1 MVRLREL
8 QRTAVFAFSPS
19 TSSSAPLIVTGTR
32 AGAVSDDFSTDTVLE
47 LWDLKLDEAGTG
59 QEDGEELEPLATLT
73 TDSGFNDISWSE
85 PSTEYPLGLIAAAL
99 ENGSVD
105 TYDAA
110 KLKAGHIESARL
122 TRTTKHGGSV
132 KALQFNPHRPL
143 VLASVGS
150 KAEIHLYDFSS
161 STTSPT
167 TFRLGASAARAD
179 DIECL
184 DWNKQEKTSHILATG
199 STGGLVTVWDVK
211 QKKDILTLNNLGR
224 KSVSA
229 VAWDPSESTRLATAS
244 DNDADPCVHLWSLRQ
259 TSAPERT
266 LQGHELGVLGL
277 AWCKADSE
285 LLLSCGKDNQTICWS
300 ARTGEKLGSFAAGSN
315 WAFQTRWCP
324 SNPSLIASASFDG
337 KILVTSIQE
346 TNAKQNEEKAA
357 ATNQALD
364 GEDFFAKATSQPQ
377 LGTQAFS
384 LPHAPKWL
392 ARPTSVAFGFGG
404 KLVRVSRDAKA
415 GKSRVIVE
423 RFAGDDSIGEEAT
436 KFEERL
442 KSGDL
447 AGICESKIE
456 EARSEEEK
464 ADWRVLETLHAGR
477 SRKKLREY
485 VGFADEEKDEVDELA
500 DQTAKL
506 GVNGDGKANGDEE
519 VEEDDDD
526 FFAKGARMSAE
537 EEDGEDDAFLANLAD
552 SDKKDGPPFS
562 IFTASDSEADKSITR
577 ALLLGNFSAALDICL
592 KEPDRLSDAFMI
604 AVCGGQKC
612 IDRAQAAYLKQRG
625 SEQGGPN
632 YLRLLRSVVGKDLW
646 DLVRN
651 ADLRDWREVMASL
664 CTYADEGSFGGLCE
678 GLGDRLLAESGVEE
692 GGRDSRRK
700 DATFCFLAAGRLEK
714 VVGNWVL
721 ELREGEKRMLES
733 GEVGGEE
740 VDGFEVHA
748 RCLQGFVEKVSVFR
762 HVTEFKG
769 EDGGKVEGKGWK
781 LGELYRLYM
790 EYADILAGQGMLVQA
805 EGYLALVPGGFEGA
819 EVALKRVRAGM
830 AKAGTSSATTTAA
843 GKKVGGAGG
852 KMMQPVSATTARA
865 TQGLP
870 PVVRAGSVQPV
881 QQPLIN
887 QARNAPSPYA
897 PVGVMQ
903 QQQQQASNPYAPPAQ
918 LNNNYTPAGYQPTQ
932 QQGGLAPYSGYQPP
946 AQQAPLPPPPR
957 AGTAS
962 PSVSLKPA
970 AATKAAGDWND
981 MPANFFPNRQPGSR
995 RGTPAPQT
1003 YPNVQQPAMASP
1015 LIGGGY
1021 GQPPRQA
1028 PAPLPPPPKAGERV
1042 MSPPGGSNQPPPLV
1056 NRPSS
1061 SAASAYAPPSSQVS
1075 SPQPGNTL
1083 PTPMQP
1089 PVARGASPYQPPPAT
1104 SHAPTTNRYAPAPGS
1119 TPSHVPGQQ
1128 RQVAPNPYAQPTPN
1142 PQYGNGGEGQGR
1154 AGQYAPTQQ
1163 PQQVGYGAPPM
1174 QQQGYSQ
1181 QAPPPPM
1188 SGGGSLG
1195 YGAPPQQGQYAAQQ
1209 AQAGTPYGQPPQQQQ
1224 HQQPPPPAAAAA
1236 PPPRGPPR
1244 NATPSGPPAPSRPQP
1259 VQQQSEALL
1268 QNQPPS
1274 QQVPQQKPKH
1284 PKGDRSHIPP
1294 SARPIVDI
1302 LTPEVLRI
1310 KSVAP
1315 QTFKPQVDDMEK
1327 RINILFDHLNNGD
1340 LLSQGTVEK
1349 MVEISRA
1356 VEGKDWAKATGLL
1369 GEMQGSIGAEGGLW
1383 IAGVKRLINI
1393 GKATSK

>member
-19 TSSSAPLIVTGTR
+19 TSGSAPLIVTGTR
-32 AGAVSDDFSTDTVLE
+32 AGAVSDDFSTETTLE
-47 LWDLKLDEAGTG
+47 LWDLKLDEAGSG

-73 TDSGFNDISWSE
+73 TDSGFNDVSWSE
-85 PSTEYPLGLIAAAL
+85 PSAEYPLGLIAAAL

-105 TYDAA
+105 IYDAA
-110 KLKAGHIESARL
+110 KLKSGDVDTARL

-143 VLASVGS
+143 LLASVGS

-259 TSAPERT
+259 TGAPERS

-277 AWCKADSE
+277 AWY
-285 LLLSCGKDNQTICWS
+285 NQTICWS
-300 ARTGEKLGSFAAGSN
+300 AKTGEKLGSFAAGSN
-315 WAFQTRWCP
+315 WAFQTAWCP

-337 KILVTSIQE
+337 KVLVTSIQE

-392 ARPTSVAFGFGG
+392 ARPSSIAFGFGG
-404 KLVRVSRDAKA
+404 KLVRMSRDGKA

-423 RFAGDDSIGEEAT
+423 RFAGDDRIGEEAT

-456 EARSEEEK
+456 EAKSEEEK

-485 VGFADEEKDEVDELA
+485 VGFADEEKDEVDELS
-500 DQTAKL
+500 KGVEGL
-506 GVNGDGKANGDEE
+506 GVNGDKKE
-519 VEEDDDD
+519 VEDDDD
-526 FFAKGARMSAE
+526 FFAKGASKSAE
-537 EEDGEDDAFLANLAD
+537 EDDGDDAFLANLSD

-562 IFTASDSEADKSITR
+562 IFTSSDSEADKSITR
-577 ALLLGNFSAALDICL
+577 ALLLGNFEQALDVCL
-592 KEPDRLSDAFMI
+592 KEEDRLSDAFMI

-612 IDRAQAAYLKQRG
+612 IGKAQAAYLKQRG
-625 SEQGGPN
+625 SERGGPN

-646 DLVRN
+646 DLVRH
-651 ADLRDWREVMASL
+651 ADLENWREVMATL
-664 CTYADEGSFGGLCE
+664 CTYADEKEFGGLCE
-678 GLGDRLLAESGVEE
+678 GLGDRLLAEGRE
-692 GGRDSRRK
+692 GGDGVDGGVDGGRRK
-700 DATFCFLAAGRLEK
+700 DATFCFLAAGKLEK

-721 ELREGEKRMLES
+721 ELREGEKAALES
-733 GEVGGEE
+733 GEGVGGEE

-762 HVTEFKG
+762 HVTKFKD
-769 EDGGKVEGKGWK
+769 EAGGKVEGGEGWK
-781 LGELYRLYM
+781 LAELYRLYK
-790 EYADILAGQGMLVQA
+790 EYADILAGQGVLGQA
-805 EGYLALVPGGFEGA
+805 ERYLALVPGGFEGA
-819 EVALKRVRAGM
+819 EEALKRVRAGM
-830 AKAGTSSATTTAA
+830 AKSGTPAM
-843 GKKVGGAGG
+843 GKKVGAGV
-852 KMMQPVSATTARA
+852 KTMQPTSATSARA
-865 TQGLP
+865 PAGMGLP

-881 QQPLIN
+881 QQQAQQPLIN

-897 PVGVMQ
+897 PAGVMQ

-932 QQGGLAPYSGYQPP
+932 QQSGGLAPYGGYAPP

-1015 LIGGGY
+1015 PIGGY

-1042 MSPPGGSNQPPPLV
+1042 MSPPAGSNQPPPLV

-1061 SAASAYAPPSSQVS
+1061 SAASAYAPPASQMS

-1083 PTPMQP
+1083 PMPMQP

-1154 AGQYAPTQQ
+1154 AGQYAPAQQ
-1163 PQQVGYGAPPM
+1163 PQQGAGYGAPPM

-1195 YGAPPQQGQYAAQQ
+1195 YGAPPPQGQYAAQQ

-1224 HQQPPPPAAAAA
+1224 QQQPPPPPPAAGAA

-1340 LLSQGTVEK
+1340 LLSQATVEK
-1349 MVEISRA
+1349 VVEIARA
-1356 VEGKDWAKATGLL
+1356 VESKDWAKATGLL
-1369 GEMQGSIGAEGGLW
+1369 GEMQGVVGAEGGLW
-1383 IAGVKRLINI
+1383 IV
-1393 GKATSK
+1393 S